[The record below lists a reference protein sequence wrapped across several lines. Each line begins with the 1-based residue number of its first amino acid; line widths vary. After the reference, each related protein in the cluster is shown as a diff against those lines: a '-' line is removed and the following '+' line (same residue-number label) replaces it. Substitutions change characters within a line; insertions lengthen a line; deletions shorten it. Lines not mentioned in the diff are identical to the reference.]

1 MKYSPPVLLL
11 PCSPSLSADKFKIG
25 LIPMSQIIF
34 YIKHN
39 FVRGI
44 QDRVKLHV
52 LKDEN
57 CKRQNTVYWSFMVC
71 WMIWIHWSQYSY
83 IVNFQH
89 GASASVQWVKNEIHN
104 LLRMGISWWAKRL
117 EPPPIL
123 MISQYIHVYGKCIYT
138 ACLLLLLYT
147 IVWQM
152 HSLS

>member
-1 MKYSPPVLLL
+1 MKIILEIISVDNYHDIGTPPPVLLL

-57 CKRQNTVYWSFMVC
+57 CKRQNTVY
-71 WMIWIHWSQYSY
+71 
-83 IVNFQH
+83 
-89 GASASVQWVKNEIHN
+89 
-104 LLRMGISWWAKRL
+104 
-117 EPPPIL
+117 
-123 MISQYIHVYGKCIYT
+123 
-138 ACLLLLLYT
+138 
-147 IVWQM
+147 
-152 HSLS
+152 